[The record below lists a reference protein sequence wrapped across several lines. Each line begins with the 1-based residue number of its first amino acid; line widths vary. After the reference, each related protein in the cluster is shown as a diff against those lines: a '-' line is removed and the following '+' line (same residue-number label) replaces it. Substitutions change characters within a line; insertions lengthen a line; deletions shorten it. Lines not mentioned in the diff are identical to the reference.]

1 MHRFHESR
9 TQCMS
14 CKCKQNLNLPG
25 ELWLIT
31 VVPGSLSIQFM
42 RLLLKSRV
50 APKLPTWIPTSYILS
65 AYPVYLGESLFFPS
79 TQILTSKFKHLL
91 ITPHAKRQ
99 RSTKFTILHE
109 PYLVRDLSED
119 DSSYQ
124 CFYSSRII

>member
-1 MHRFHESR
+1 
-9 TQCMS
+9 MS

-79 TQILTSKFKHLL
+79 TISYPLKCGMYLPKRREALTLLSHLL
-91 ITPHAKRQ
+91 ITATATTSKSFGNVLAEAHYSSSP
-99 RSTKFTILHE
+99 L
-109 PYLVRDLSED
+109 PCLDLSTL
-119 DSSYQ
+119 
-124 CFYSSRII
+124 CILGK